1 MSGYRVAKSWQFTE
15 DFPSPVDY
23 SGPAVQLTNYHE
35 ANNSIP
41 ATTPGHSPHRAM
53 ADSNSHK
60 SLDGYHSINSRTF
73 SDPGRSCS
81 TTGRTLS
88 TSTTVRTGSTST
100 SGRQGTGNSGNT
112 ASRAKG
118 RRTSA
123 SQSLQCADGYSR
135 EEGGDAQLPLMCHSS
150 DMEQKTRYN
159 KHTREGWHCD
169 YW

>member
-35 ANNSIP
+35 TANNSL
-41 ATTPGHSPHRAM
+41 TDRAM

-100 SGRQGTGNSGNT
+100 SGRQGTGNT

-135 EEGGDAQLPLMCHSS
+135 EEGGDSQLPLMCHSS